1 MKRKLKRAI
10 AAAVIA
16 VSTLTSFQATTFT
29 SNAVSEY
36 TPYNDV
42 LVVRNPVLY
51 KPSSDILTDYVF
63 TVNLAQKD
71 GQTYFYDMERK
82 IVISSDMLNIESTDS
97 DNYHDKIA
105 LLYNV
110 SKAWDFYEDLGWDFY
125 GRNDTIFITLATTSP
140 YNTEAKSSNYKLFF
154 GIGDGTYTQN
164 WGTDIDVVTHE
175 YTHLVTQ
182 LKLGWDSTVTGETV
196 CLREAYADIMGE
208 LNDDTREW
216 KIGTNHFKSNINDNN
231 KVYSMSDVV

>member
-71 GQTYFYDMERK
+71 GKTYFYDMERK
-82 IVISSDMLNIESTDS
+82 IIVGPDMSSIESTDS
-97 DNYHDKIA
+97 TLYHENIA
-105 LLYNV
+105 VLYNV
-110 SKAWDFYEDLGWDFY
+110 SKAWDFYNDLGWDFY
-125 GRNDTIFITLATTSP
+125 GRNEPIYIT
-140 YNTEAKSSNYKLFF
+140 Y
-154 GIGDGTYTQN
+154 
-164 WGTDIDVVTHE
+164 
-175 YTHLVTQ
+175 
-182 LKLGWDSTVTGETV
+182 STNMRTGGV
-196 CLREAYADIMGE
+196 
-208 LNDDTREW
+208 
-216 KIGTNHFKSNINDNN
+216 NN
-231 KVYSMSDVV
+231 ARAS